1 MTAAPD
7 GPLTAHG
14 GPPAA
19 HGGPPA
25 AHDGPPAAHAGPLT
39 AHDGLPAAHAGS
51 PAAHAGSLTARDRPG
66 PVPRT
71 APETALSVRQVLTLE
86 RVLAGEP
93 EVVAGADRLDR
104 PVRWVHVAEA
114 ADVGVMLSGGEM
126 VLTTG
131 VLLAGDE
138 EKQAEYIRSLHRADA
153 AAVVLGLGRAFPA
166 PPDVMRRAAERCGLP
181 LVVLH
186 RPFPFAEL
194 TEEVQSRLVRQK
206 FASVSLSEAVRTA
219 LTALI
224 TAGAPLQAL
233 LDEIARHSA
242 CPVVVTNL
250 AHRVLAT
257 AGERS
262 AVDDVLRDWERIA
275 RQAGGSEGDG
285 WIRAGL
291 GGRGE
296 IWGRL
301 VLCGHR
307 GDAATGRLLADRAA
321 EALVLHRMLGGHG
334 GGTWEEQSA
343 QSLLT
348 DLVGEAVPARQLL
361 PRARAAGLPVNR
373 RTFVP
378 LVARGA
384 EPAGLDRLLR
394 LLGLPGLVAELSDGL
409 TAILLSLPR
418 DQDADAL
425 TAHFAARL
433 HREAARPG
441 PVAGPDTGT
450 GAPPPPG
457 HGPDPGAARARAGG
471 TSGRVRAV
479 VAAAAARTDWDEVPA
494 GLREARHVADAVADS
509 ATARDLPAVVR
520 LGDVHLR
527 GLMRLLRDDPRVQS
541 FAERELDGLLC
552 EATATG
558 TAHDLLDV
566 LRTYLATGRNK
577 SRTAR
582 LHHVSR
588 PALYRRLEAIQG
600 RLGVDLDD
608 FEQAASVHIAL
619 LAHDAQQR

>member
-1 MTAAPD
+1 MTTTSGPGPAAP
-7 GPLTAHG
+7 
-14 GPPAA
+14 
-19 HGGPPA
+19 
-25 AHDGPPAAHAGPLT
+25 
-39 AHDGLPAAHAGS
+39 
-51 PAAHAGSLTARDRPG
+51 
-66 PVPRT
+66 
-71 APETALSVRQVLTLE
+71 PEPALSVRQVLTLE
-86 RVLAGEP
+86 RVLAGRP
-93 EVVAGADRLDR
+93 EVVAGAGGLDR

-138 EKQAEYIRSLHRADA
+138 AKQAEYIRSLHRAEA
-153 AAVVLGLGRAFPA
+153 AAVVLGLGRAFPT
-166 PPDVMRRAAERCGLP
+166 PPEVMRRAAERCGLP

-194 TEEVQSRLVRQK
+194 TEEVQSRLLRRK
-206 FASVSLSEAVRTA
+206 FAAVSLSETVRTD

-224 TAGAPLQAL
+224 TAGAPLQRL
-233 LDEIARHSA
+233 LDEVARHGG

-275 RQAGGSEGDG
+275 RQTGGAGDE
-285 WIRAGL
+285 WIRAEL

-296 IWGRL
+296 RWGRL
-301 VLCGHR
+301 LLCGYR

-321 EALVLHRMLGGHG
+321 EALVLHRMLGGGSAHS
-334 GGTWEEQSA
+334 WEEQSA

-348 DLVGEAVPARQLL
+348 DLVSGVVPARQLL
-361 PRARAAGLPVNR
+361 PRARAAGLPVNL

-378 LVARGA
+378 LVVPDA
-384 EPAGLDRLLR
+384 EPAVLDRMLR
-394 LLGLPGLVAELSDGL
+394 VLGLAGLAGELSDGV
-409 TAILLSLPR
+409 TAVLLSLPR
-418 DQDADAL
+418 DRPAETLL
-425 TAHFAARL
+425 TLFAARL
-433 HREAARPG
+433 RE
-441 PVAGPDTGT
+441 GT
-450 GAPPPPG
+450 GR
-457 HGPDPGAARARAGG
+457 PD
-471 TSGRVRAV
+471 AV
-479 VAAAAARTDWDEVPA
+479 VAAADPRTLWDEVPA
-494 GLREARHVADAVADS
+494 GLREARHVAEAVAGS
-509 ATARDLPAVVR
+509 AAALGLPAVVR
-520 LGDVHLR
+520 LKDVHLR
-527 GLMRLLRDDPRVQS
+527 GLVRLLRDDPHVQS

-552 EATATG
+552 TAEPE
-558 TAHDLLDV
+558 LLGV

-588 PALYRRLEAIQG
+588 PALYRRLEAIQD

>member
-1 MTAAPD
+1 MSTTLEPLESLAP
-7 GPLTAHG
+7 T
-14 GPPAA
+14 
-19 HGGPPA
+19 
-25 AHDGPPAAHAGPLT
+25 
-39 AHDGLPAAHAGS
+39 
-51 PAAHAGSLTARDRPG
+51 
-66 PVPRT
+66 
-71 APETALSVRQVLTLE
+71 LSVRQVLMLE

-93 EVVAGADRLDR
+93 EVVAGAGQLDR
-104 PVRWVHVAEA
+104 AVRWVHVAEA

-131 VLLAGDE
+131 VLLAGDDD
-138 EKQAEYIRSLHRADA
+138 KQAEYIRSLHRAEA

-181 LVVLH
+181 MVVLH

-194 TEEVQSRLVRQK
+194 TEEVQARLIRRK
-206 FASVSLSEAVRTA
+206 FAAVSMSEAVRTA
-219 LTALI
+219 LTGLI
-224 TAGAPLQAL
+224 TAGAPLQRM
-233 LDEIARHSA
+233 LDEIAHHSG

-285 WIRAGL
+285 WIRAEL

-296 IWGRL
+296 RWGQIM
-301 VLCGHR
+301 LCGYR
-307 GDAATGRLLADRAA
+307 GDTATGRLLADRAA
-321 EALVLHRMLGGHG
+321 EALVLHRMLGGTSAH
-334 GGTWEEQSA
+334 TWEEQSA

-348 DLVGEAVPARQLL
+348 DLVSGVVPARQLL

-378 LVARGA
+378 LVVRDGDPA
-384 EPAGLDRLLR
+384 ELDRVLR
-394 LLGLPGLVAELSDGL
+394 LLGLPGIVAELADGA
-409 TAILLSLPR
+409 TAVLLSLAR
-418 DQDADAL
+418 DQDATVL
-425 TAHFAARL
+425 TANFAARL
-433 HREAARPG
+433 S
-441 PVAGPDTGT
+441 GT
-450 GAPPPPG
+450 
-457 HGPDPGAARARAGG
+457 
-471 TSGRVRAV
+471 V
-479 VAAAAARTDWDEVPA
+479 VAAADPRTAWDDVPA
-494 GLREARHVADAVADS
+494 GMREARHVADAVAS
-509 ATARDLPAVVR
+509 GALDLPAVVR
-520 LGDVHLR
+520 LKDVHLR
-527 GLMRLLRDDPRVQS
+527 GLIRLLRDDPHVQS

-552 EATATG
+552 GAGA
-558 TAHDLLDV
+558 DLLAV

-577 SRTAR
+577 SRTAQ

-619 LAHDAQQR
+619 LAHDAQQG